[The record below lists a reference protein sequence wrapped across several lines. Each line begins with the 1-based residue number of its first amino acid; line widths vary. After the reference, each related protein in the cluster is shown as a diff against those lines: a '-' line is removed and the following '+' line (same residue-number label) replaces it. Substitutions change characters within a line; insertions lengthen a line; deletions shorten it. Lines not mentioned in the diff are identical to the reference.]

1 MGAKLT
7 YAVVNCRG
15 NSESQLDFAF
25 SYSQVTF
32 GGVEMGALANLEF
45 VRKAANLAT
54 K

>member
-15 NSESQLDFAF
+15 NSETRLDFAF

-32 GGVEMGALANLEF
+32 GAV
-45 VRKAANLAT
+45 
-54 K
+54 